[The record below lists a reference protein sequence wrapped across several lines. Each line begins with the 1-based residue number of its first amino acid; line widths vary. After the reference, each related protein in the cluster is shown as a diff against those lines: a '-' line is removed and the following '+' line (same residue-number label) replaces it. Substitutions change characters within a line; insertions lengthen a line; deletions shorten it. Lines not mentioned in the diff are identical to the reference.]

1 MWLLHFLPDTLLV
14 FVVNAV
20 LLLGVAATVLTC
32 FLLKYVVRLMPAVA
46 PHVFV
51 AQAVSI
57 AVLLAGVYFKGG
69 YATEMIWRERVA
81 EVQEQL
87 KEAQQES
94 NRLNDE
100 LDAMAKKKVQYI
112 RGRTEYITRYIEKDV
127 GKYDDKF
134 SKNGMCAIPQEFVKA
149 HNDAARRPQQK

>member
-1 MWLLHFLPDTLLV
+1 MWLLHFLPDAYLAFIV
-14 FVVNAV
+14 DAV
-20 LLLGVAATVLTC
+20 LILGVAATVLTC
-32 FLLKYVVRLMPAVA
+32 FLLKYVVRLMPALA
-46 PHVFV
+46 PHVFL

-87 KEAQQES
+87 KEAQQQS

-127 GKYDDKF
+127 AKYDDRF

-149 HNDAARRPQQK
+149 HNDAAARPKNK

>member
-1 MWLLHFLPDTLLV
+1 MWLLHFLPDAYLAFIV
-14 FVVNAV
+14 DAV
-20 LLLGVAATVLTC
+20 LILGVAATVLTC
-32 FLLKYVVRLMPAVA
+32 FLLKYVVRLMPALA
-46 PHVFV
+46 PHVFL

-87 KEAQQES
+87 KEAQQQS

-127 GKYDDKF
+127 AKYDDRF

>member
-1 MWLLHFLPDTLLV
+1 MWLLHFLPDSYLA
-14 FVVNAV
+14 FIVNAV

-32 FLLKYVVRLMPAVA
+32 FLLKYVVRLMPALA
-46 PHVFV
+46 PHVFL

-57 AVLLAGVYFKGG
+57 AELLAGVYFKGG

-87 KEAQQES
+87 KEAQQQS

-127 GKYDDKF
+127 AKYDDRF

-149 HNDAARRPQQK
+149 HNDAAARPKNK